1 MIYAQIA
8 LMIVSGLVSFAF
20 GYQWRYFNET
30 HMLDVAGEMFFGMI
44 ITAIVA
50 IVTGVFIWNGF

>member
-8 LMIVSGLVSFAF
+8 LMIVSSLVSIAF

-30 HMLDVAGEMFFGMI
+30 HYLDVAGEMFLGMI
-44 ITAIVA
+44 ITAIVS
-50 IVTGVFIWNGF
+50 IVAGVFIFL

>member
-8 LMIVSGLVSFAF
+8 LMIVSGVVSIAF

-30 HMLDVAGEMFFGMI
+30 HYLDVAGEMFFGMVVMAI
-44 ITAIVA
+44 IS
-50 IVTGVFIWNGF
+50 IVTGVFIFL